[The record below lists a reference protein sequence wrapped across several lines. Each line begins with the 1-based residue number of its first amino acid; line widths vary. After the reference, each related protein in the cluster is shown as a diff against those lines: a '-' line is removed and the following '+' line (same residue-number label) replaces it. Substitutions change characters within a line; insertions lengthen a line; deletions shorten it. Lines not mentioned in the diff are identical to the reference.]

1 MPFDPAW
8 QPLVDKKRA
17 DLKAKIPREWTLPK
31 DITDQVSHTAR
42 ISAFDLLR
50 ASNILSDREKDI
62 TENHTAAALIQ
73 QMSSGAITSVEVTTA
88 FCKRAAVAQQ
98 LINCLTEIFFDKAL
112 ARAKQCDEYL
122 AKEGRPIGPLHGLP
136 ISLKDMLM
144 YEGEFACLGF
154 VSFLKKP
161 AADKNSFIVDMLLD
175 AGAVLYVKT
184 NVPQTLFVCE
194 SYNNVFGHTMNP
206 YNLSLTA
213 GGSSSG
219 EGAIVGFR
227 AALLGVGSD
236 IGGSIRVPALV
247 NGAYGFKPSSN
258 RIPWGGQQELIP
270 QGWPGTLPTLG
281 PLAVSAEDL
290 TLFMKTI
297 LTAKPWIIDS
307 TAHAI
312 AWRDVP
318 KKRSLRIGVFFED
331 PLVPVHPP
339 VKRAL
344 KVASEKLKAAGHEV
358 IILQKVP
365 DMLNGLKAVSRGF
378 ELDTDHGVMQFL
390 ADAGEEPIRPLLEQA
405 VTSVLEKRD
414 GFDLSD
420 VWRFNSERENY
431 TEEWGKVW
439 RENSLDVVLCPAYKS
454 VGALHDQV
462 GMPHYTIIWN
472 LLDFPASVIP
482 FLKVDPEV
490 DTEEL
495 PGFNIDDVKGVPA
508 HVQVVGWRFQDE
520 EVLMATEIISD
531 VLSA

>member
-1 MPFDPAW
+1 
-8 QPLVDKKRA
+8 
-17 DLKAKIPREWTLPK
+17 
-31 DITDQVSHTAR
+31 
-42 ISAFDLLR
+42 
-50 ASNILSDREKDI
+50 
-62 TENHTAAALIQ
+62 
-73 QMSSGAITSVEVTTA
+73 
-88 FCKRAAVAQQ
+88 
-98 LINCLTEIFFDKAL
+98 
-112 ARAKQCDEYL
+112 
-122 AKEGRPIGPLHGLP
+122 
-136 ISLKDMLM
+136 
-144 YEGEFACLGF
+144 
-154 VSFLKKP
+154 
-161 AADKNSFIVDMLLD
+161 
-175 AGAVLYVKT
+175 
-184 NVPQTLFVCE
+184 
-194 SYNNVFGHTMNP
+194 MNP

-290 TLFMKTI
+290 TLFVKTI
-297 LTAKPWIIDS
+297 LTAKPWIVDS

-312 AWRDVP
+312 AWRDVS

-331 PLVPVHPP
+331 PLVPVYPP

-344 KVASEKLKAAGHEV
+344 KAASEKLKTAGHEV

-365 DMLNGLKAVSRGF
+365 DMLNGLKAVLRGF

-390 ADAGEEPIRPLLEQA
+390 AEAGEEPIPPLVEQGRM
-405 VTSVLEKRD
+405 SVLEKKD

-462 GMPHYTIIWN
+462 GLPHYTIIWN
-472 LLDFPASVIP
+472 LLDVSYPEILWPGVFTIP
-482 FLKVDPEV
+482 IRSRTYFAL
-490 DTEEL
+490 
-495 PGFNIDDVKGVPA
+495 
-508 HVQVVGWRFQDE
+508 
-520 EVLMATEIISD
+520 
-531 VLSA
+531 